1 MDKIRL
7 YDIIKACDAS
17 FGLNSDLE
25 ITDISTDTR
34 TISEGSLFV
43 ALKGSN
49 FDGHEFAK
57 DAVSKG
63 AVAVVGERKIEGVKT
78 LIVDSCNKA
87 LMDIAAFYRDTLPA
101 FTVAVTGSVGK
112 TTTKDFISL
121 VLSKKYKT
129 YKTQGNLNNEI
140 GVPKTLFSM
149 DKSYGAGVI
158 EMGMNHAGE
167 LSRISRA
174 VKPDM
179 VVITNIGYS
188 HIENLG
194 SKENILKAK
203 LEALDYAK
211 PSAPLV
217 VCADD
222 KLLCNYESFSRGRE
236 VLTYSLKSKNSA
248 VYAKNIKE
256 NESGVS
262 FDIVY
267 GGSEYKASLCV
278 LGSHN
283 VLNALC
289 AFCIGR
295 YFGVEACDIIEA
307 LAEYKPSGL
316 RQNVSQINGVTLIAD
331 CYNASPDS
339 MKSALSVLSATKT
352 EGKKIAVLGDM
363 LELGNFSVK
372 LHKKV
377 GEYVTRAD
385 VDMLLCIGNDAKEI
399 ANTALGKTKS
409 VLYFENKCKAVEF
422 LNENLSSGDT
432 ILFKASRGMRL
443 EEIINSLEILK
454 DKQ

>member
-1 MDKIRL
+1 MDKIKL
-7 YDIIKACDAS
+7 YDIIKATDAS
-17 FGLNSDLE
+17 FGLNSDIE
-25 ITDISTDTR
+25 ITDVSTDTR

-43 ALKGSN
+43 TLRGAN
-49 FDGHEFAK
+49 FDGADFAK
-57 DAVSKG
+57 DAVEKG
-63 AVAVVGERKIEGVKT
+63 AVAVVAQRKIEGVKT
-78 LIVDSCNKA
+78 LIVDNCNKA
-87 LMDIAAFYRDTLPA
+87 LMDIAAFYRQTLPA

-112 TTTKDFISL
+112 TTTKDFIAL

-211 PSAPLV
+211 PDAPLV
-217 VCADD
+217 LCYDD
-222 KLLCNYESFSRGRE
+222 KMLCNHEQFSRGRR
-236 VLTYSLKSKNSA
+236 VLTYSIKSKDA
-248 VYAKNIKE
+248 DVYAQNIKE
-256 NESGVS
+256 DESSVL

-267 GGSEYKASLCV
+267 GDKVYSARLCV

-289 AFCIGR
+289 AFCIGM
-295 YFGVEACDIIEA
+295 YFGVEPDEILTA
-307 LAEYKPSGL
+307 LSEYTPSGL
-316 RQNVSQINGVTLIAD
+316 RQNVSQINGVTVIAD

-339 MKSALSVLSATKT
+339 MKSALSVLSSTKT

-363 LELGNFSVK
+363 LELGSFSVK

-377 GEYVTRAD
+377 GEYAVKAD
-385 VDMLLCIGNDAKEI
+385 VDTLVCVGSDAKEI
-399 ANTALGKTKS
+399 ANTAMGRIEN
-409 VLYFENKCKAVEF
+409 VAYFENKADAVEY
-422 LNENLSSGDT
+422 LNGTLLSGDT
-432 ILFKASRGMRL
+432 VLFKASRGMKF
-443 EEIINSLEILK
+443 EEIMNSLKLLK
-454 DKQ
+454 Q

>member
-1 MDKIRL
+1 MDKLRL
-7 YDIIKACDAS
+7 YDIIKATDAS
-17 FGLNSDLE
+17 FGLNSDIE
-25 ITDISTDTR
+25 ITDVSTDTR

-43 ALKGSN
+43 ALRGAN
-49 FDGHEFAK
+49 FDGADFAK
-57 DAVSKG
+57 DAVEKG
-63 AVAVVGERKIEGVKT
+63 AVAVVAQKKIEGVKT
-78 LIVDSCNKA
+78 LIVDNCNKA
-87 LMDIAAFYRDTLPA
+87 LMDIAAFYRETLPA

-112 TTTKDFISL
+112 TTTKDFIAL

-211 PSAPLV
+211 ADAPLV
-217 VCADD
+217 VCYDD
-222 KLLCNYESFSRGRE
+222 KMLCNYEQFSRGRK
-236 VLTYSLKSKNSA
+236 VLTYSAKSKNA
-248 VYAKNIKE
+248 DVYALNIKE
-256 NESGVS
+256 DESGIS

-267 GGSEYKASLCV
+267 GQNTYCAKLSV
-278 LGSHN
+278 LGNHN

-289 AFCIGR
+289 AFCIGM
-295 YFGVEACDIIEA
+295 YFGVDADDIIKA
-307 LAEYKPSGL
+307 LSEYAPSGL
-316 RQNVSQINGVTLIAD
+316 RQNVSQINGVTVIAD

-339 MKSALSVLSATKT
+339 MKSALSVLSSTKT

-377 GEYVTRAD
+377 GEYAVKSDT
-385 VDMLLCIGNDAKEI
+385 DMLICVGNDAKEI
-399 ANTALGKTKS
+399 ANTAMGRIEN
-409 VLYFENKCKAVEF
+409 VAYFENKADAVAY
-422 LNENLSSGDT
+422 LDENLLSGDT
-432 ILFKASRGMRL
+432 ILFKASRGMKF
-443 EEIINSLEILK
+443 EEIINSLKLLK
-454 DKQ
+454 Q